1 MTPNREGRRSTATAP
16 AGIHRVDPAVGLL
29 KERLGAASA
38 AGRRVAAR
46 LGRPVLVWAS
56 ATVPAVDPIALFER
70 AAGFGTERLLWARP
84 ADGESVVGIG
94 TAWEVAAE
102 GPARWGTVAD
112 AWRRCLAEAV
122 GVGEGSGPAAMGGF
136 AFAPVVDPRSTWRAF
151 PAAWL
156 MVPSL
161 VVRTAGAGSEA
172 VLSALVSPHG
182 DGTPPQG
189 DGCFPNDAAHLAALL
204 DPRGVP
210 VHPQPVQTLSN
221 HSGKAG
227 MSPPLAEVPPA
238 WRWKALVGE
247 AAAAVRGGA
256 LRKVVVA
263 RTVHVD
269 GVTTGAATALRRL
282 RTAYPG
288 CALFAVARGDL
299 CFLGATPERLLR
311 VRDGAVSTGALAG
324 SAPRGAT
331 PEEDD
336 YLGEVLLASPKD
348 RLEHALVVEAVREAM
363 AAACDE
369 VVAPPTPV
377 LLRMP
382 NVQHLYTP
390 LRGRLRLPLGI
401 LELASRL
408 HPTPAVGGVPREA
421 ALEWIARH
429 EGFERG
435 WYAGA
440 VGWLDGAGNGELSV
454 AIRCALLHGRRA
466 ALFAGCGIVGDSD
479 PEAEYAESCLK
490 LRPLAEAL
498 DAPGALHGC
507 R

>member
-1 MTPNREGRRSTATAP
+1 MTLLP
-16 AGIHRVDPAVGLL
+16 AHVAVGPLVDG
-29 KERLGAASA
+29 LGAASA
-38 AGRRVAAR
+38 AGRRLASH

-56 ATVPAVDPIALFER
+56 ATVPAVDPIVLFER

-84 ADGESVVGIG
+84 ADGESIVGIG
-94 TAWEVAAE
+94 TAWEAAAE
-102 GPARWGTVAD
+102 GPARWGTAAD
-112 AWRRCLAEAV
+112 AWRRCLAQAV
-122 GVGEGSGPAAMGGF
+122 GVGEGAGPAAMGGF
-136 AFAPVVDPRSTWRAF
+136 AFAPAVDPRSTWREF

-156 MVPSL
+156 LVPSL
-161 VVRTAGAGSEA
+161 VVRTAGACSEA
-172 VLSALVSPHG
+172 VLSALVAPHADDTSPQGGCSPHG
-182 DGTPPQG
+182 
-189 DGCFPNDAAHLAALL
+189 AAHLAALL
-204 DPRGVP
+204 GPWDGP
-210 VHPQPVQTLSN
+210 VHPQSVQTLPYPVE
-221 HSGKAG
+221 KTG
-227 MSPPLAEVPPA
+227 MTWPPFAEVPPA
-238 WRWKALVGE
+238 WRWKALVAE

-269 GVTTGAATALRRL
+269 GVMTGVATALRRL

-331 PEEDD
+331 PDEDD

-348 RLEHALVVEAVREAM
+348 RLEHALVVEAVREAL

-390 LRGRLRLPLGI
+390 LRGRLRVPLGI

-435 WYAGA
+435 WYAGV

-454 AIRCALLHGRRA
+454 AIRCALLRGRRA
-466 ALFAGCGIVGDSD
+466 TLFAGCGIVGDSD

-498 DAPGALHGC
+498 DTPGALHGC